1 MIRRPP
7 RSTLFPYTTL
17 FRSTPEKVQI
27 HTTLLGGGFGR
38 RANPASDFVV
48 EAVHVAKIAKAP
60 VKVVWTREDDL
71 SGGWYRPKWH
81 DRFTAGLDAEG
92 NPVVWTHTIV
102 GQSILTGTPFEMLI
116 KN

>member
-38 RANPASDFVV
+38 RANPVSDFVV

-60 VKVVWTREDDL
+60 VKVVWTRSEEHTSELRSRENLVCRLMLEKIKDDNRNYKQQRK
-71 SGGWYRPKWH
+71 S
-81 DRFTAGLDAEG
+81 
-92 NPVVWTHTIV
+92 
-102 GQSILTGTPFEMLI
+102 
-116 KN
+116 